1 MQPLIDSA
9 HEPDGRAWG
18 EGGDGNA
25 TGAAEKATPSALVV
39 RLGAL
44 ATHRWFWPVALL
56 LGYLGQTAFRLVLSI
71 HNYYPSVHADEDGYL
86 AIARVLAGRPT
97 TEMPTGVI
105 IPGGYSLLIS
115 PALRIADNP
124 NTAYH
129 LIMGINAVLNALV
142 FPLAFVAAR
151 RLGLSRPQAYLAGT
165 AVALVPPV
173 IFYSQ
178 FVMTDTV
185 LPVLLLIWLI
195 GMHGWLSPGS
205 ARRRSLHAVAMSL
218 AAGYSMATHDR
229 GGVVVALTAL
239 ALVVVLAIGWAPRL
253 ASLAGIGALGVAF
266 LGAKLLDRFVTSQ
279 FKDVPGAGVGN
290 KVFENLED
298 RKYTGTIIVRTL
310 GELWYF
316 FTSSYGLGA
325 VAFVLCVVA
334 VFRRRSSAAERVVA
348 FCMVAMLCG
357 TALASA
363 AGLADNER
371 IDNWV
376 YARYCAVL
384 VPVFLVVGLAPLFRA
399 GTRSLLRL
407 ALAGVVVI
415 GITGL
420 SVTEYAGSKLN
431 AWVIP
436 WTVPDAQFLSS
447 TYDGLHMGRTTFG
460 ALAVLAACL
469 LLRVAG
475 GRRVVAAVV
484 ACLAVFA
491 AYATVTVTNNIADSH
506 SKFRKYEAVGLAKEA
521 GLGKGD
527 NVILDWDLDWGVRMS
542 LAFEVYWGR
551 VWTSNVKYGNTPPEK
566 ANAMLLTVS
575 KDKGATPQSS
585 WPKPLPGWHVAKY
598 DMDRGWVLWRKG

>member
-9 HEPDGRAWG
+9 HATDGRTLK
-18 EGGDGNA
+18 EGGDGNGTA
-25 TGAAEKATPSALVV
+25 GPAAPPAALV
-39 RLGAL
+39 RLRAL
-44 ATHRWFWPVALL
+44 AAHRWFWPVAVLV
-56 LGYLGQTAFRLVLSI
+56 GYLAQTAFRLSLSI

-86 AIARVLAGRPT
+86 AIARVLAGKPAS
-97 TEMPTGVI
+97 EMPTGVI

-129 LIMGINAVLNALV
+129 LIMVINAVLNALV
-142 FPLAFVAAR
+142 FPLAFAAAR
-151 RLGLSRPQAYLAGT
+151 RLGLSRPQAFLAGS

-195 GMHGWLSPGS
+195 SMHGWLSPGS
-205 ARRRSLHAVAMSL
+205 ARRRALYAAAMSL

-239 ALVVVLAIGWAPRL
+239 ALLVVLALGWAPRL
-253 ASLAGIGALGVAF
+253 TSLAGLGALAVAY
-266 LGAKLLDRFVTSQ
+266 LGAKLLDGFVTAQ

-325 VAFVLCVVA
+325 VAFVLCLVA
-334 VFRRRSSAAERVVA
+334 VFHRRSPVAERVA
-348 FCMVAMLCG
+348 SFCMVALLCG

-371 IDNWV
+371 VDNWV

-384 VPVFLVVGLAPLFRA
+384 VPVFMVVGLAVLFRA
-399 GTRSLLRL
+399 GKRRLLQL
-407 ALAGVVVI
+407 AALGTVVV
-415 GITGL
+415 GITGFA
-420 SVTEYAGSKLN
+420 VTEYAGRKLGV
-431 AWVIP
+431 WIIP
-436 WTVPDAQFLSS
+436 WTVPDAQFLAS

-475 GRRVVAAVV
+475 GRRIVAAVV

-491 AYATVTVTNNIADSH
+491 AYATVTVTNNIAESH

-527 NVILDWDLDWGVRMS
+527 NVVLDWDLEWGSRMS

-551 VWTSNVKYGNTPPEK
+551 VWTSNVKNGNTPPES
-566 ANAMLLTVS
+566 ANAILLTVS
-575 KDKGATPQSS
+575 KDPGTKPESS
-585 WPKPLPGWHVAKY
+585 WQKPLPGWHVAKY
-598 DMDRGWVLWRKG
+598 NMDRGWVLWRKG

>member
-9 HEPDGRAWG
+9 HASDGQTLR
-18 EGGDGNA
+18 EGGDGNT
-25 TGAAEKATPSALVV
+25 TGAAETTTPPAALI
-39 RLGAL
+39 RLRAL
-44 ATHRWFWPVALL
+44 AAHRWFWPAALL
-56 LGYLGQTAFRLVLSI
+56 LGYLGQTAFRLALSI

-124 NTAYH
+124 ATAYH

-151 RLGLSRPQAYLAGT
+151 RLGLARPHAFLAGT

-185 LPVLLLIWLI
+185 LPVLLLAWLI
-195 GMHGWLSPGS
+195 SMHGWLSPGS
-205 ARRRSLHAVAMSL
+205 PRRRSLYAVAMSL

-239 ALVVVLAIGWAPRL
+239 ALVVVLAFGWAPRL
-253 ASLAGIGALGVAF
+253 SSLVGIGGLGVAY
-266 LGAKLLDRFVTSQ
+266 LGVKLLANFVESQ

-290 KVFENLED
+290 KVFENLGNS
-298 RKYTGTIIVRTL
+298 KLTGTIIVRTL

-316 FTSSYGLGA
+316 MTSTYGLGA

-334 VFRRRSSAAERVVA
+334 VFHRRFSVAERVVA
-348 FCMVAMLCG
+348 FCMIAMLCG

-363 AGLADNER
+363 AGLADNDR

-384 VPVFLVVGLAPLFRA
+384 VPVFLVVGLAALVRA
-399 GTRSLLRL
+399 GTRPLLRL
-407 ALAGVVVI
+407 AVAGVVVV

-420 SVTEYAGSKLN
+420 SVTEYAGSEIK
-431 AWVIP
+431 AWIIP

-447 TYDGLHMGRTTFG
+447 AYDGLHMGRTTFG
-460 ALAVLAACL
+460 ALAVLAACV

-475 GRRVVAAVV
+475 GRRIAAAVV
-484 ACLAVFA
+484 GCLAIFA
-491 AYATVTVTNNIADSH
+491 AYATVAVTNNIAEPH
-506 SKFRKYEAVGLAKEA
+506 SQFRKYEAVDLVKEA

-527 NVILDWDLDWGVRMS
+527 SVVLDWDLDFGARMS
-542 LAFEVYWGR
+542 LAYEVYWGR
-551 VWTSNVKYGNTPPEK
+551 VWTSNVKQGNTPPEK
-566 ANAMLLTVS
+566 ATAILLTVS
-575 KDKGATPQSS
+575 KDAKPESS
-585 WPKPLPGWHVAKY
+585 WEKPLPGWHVAKY
-598 DMDRGWVLWRKG
+598 NKDRGWVLWRKG